1 MGSKTKKDLQCEVAQ
16 LRRELDETQHAFNL
30 LEEEK
35 NLYREISRSNGLNNL
50 LDILG
55 AQIEAVRDVDGF
67 LVNLVDLKQASLIC
81 GKIVLPDEFS
91 GIEKTYLKYKFAFNK
106 RDANIFAYESK
117 QALFVNNQN
126 IDDYPESKPRFVRW
140 KIFGMAFVPIIYESS
155 TPIGTVQIFS
165 QSKDIPLSSVKLVEG
180 CLSFF
185 CSQLKN
191 SMRVAELERLEAS
204 FKTAQ
209 EEQKRFLEFVEKEN
223 HLNKVNEIYEHFT
236 KELLRRY
243 KFDLSGVVIRCGDK
257 LVVKKSTIIDAKFSG
272 MLQEWNEYYKNVSY
286 EIDPFDGATATAYCN
301 KIHLVIRDVM
311 EIMHLPMSIKDK
323 KALKIMKTPRTFIF
337 MPILRD
343 EEAIG
348 VVWLFSCEKPVE
360 VSEND
365 LAVIKLLCRFFGA
378 AIENAETYEVVEAQK
393 NKISD
398 LNLSLEQK
406 VVELNESLENL
417 KHTQDYLVQTEK
429 MVALGGLVAG
439 VAHEV
444 NTPVGVG
451 VTAASYL
458 QDKTKELY
466 ELHKQGAIT
475 RSALNKY
482 INLAIESTS
491 IVLSNMERAAA
502 LIHSFKQ
509 VAVDQSSEELRVFNI
524 KQYIGEILISV
535 HSKFAKTPYKIEVI
549 CLHEFSINSYP
560 GALSQV
566 LTNLL
571 MNSLI
576 HGFDGVDYGTITI
589 EAIKKGENVCFLY
602 QDSGCGIS
610 EENIAHIYDPFF
622 TTKRGQGGSGLGLQI
637 VYNLVT
643 QTLCGKIQCQSVLG
657 EGTKFAIEF
666 PANLEGSS
674 F

>member
-1 MGSKTKKDLQCEVAQ
+1 MGSKTKKDLECEVAQ
-16 LRRELDETQHAFNL
+16 LQRELDRAQCVLSNL
-30 LEEEK
+30 EKEK

-55 AQIEAVRDVDGF
+55 VQIEAMRDVDGF
-67 LVNLVDLKQASLIC
+67 LVNLVDLKQKTLIC
-81 GKIVLPDEFS
+81 EKILLPDEFS
-91 GIEKTYLKYKFAFNK
+91 GIEKTYLKYQFAFDK
-106 RDANIFAYESK
+106 RDANVYAYNSK
-117 QALFVNNQN
+117 QTLFVNSQN
-126 IDDYPESKPRFVRW
+126 IDDYPESKHRFVRW
-140 KIFGMAFVPIIYESS
+140 KISGMALVPILYESS

-165 QSKDIPLSSVKLVEG
+165 QSKDISRSSVKLIEG
-180 CLSFF
+180 CLGFF

-209 EEQKRFLEFVEKEN
+209 EEQKKFLEFVEKEN
-223 HLNKVNEIYEHFT
+223 HLNKVDEIHEHFT

-243 KFDLSGVVIRCGDK
+243 KFDLSGVVMRSGDR
-257 LVVKKSTIIDAKFSG
+257 LVVKKCTIIDDKFSG

-286 EIDPFDGATATAYCN
+286 EIDPFDGATATAFCQ
-301 KIHLVIRDVM
+301 KIHLIIRDVKD
-311 EIMHLPMSIKDK
+311 IMHLPMSRKDK
-323 KALKIMKTPRTFIF
+323 KALQIMKTPRTFIF

-348 VVWLFSCEKPVE
+348 VVWLFSCEKPVA

-365 LAVIKLLCRFFGA
+365 LAVIKLLCRFLGA

-393 NKISD
+393 DKISD
-398 LNLSLEQK
+398 LNLNLEQK
-406 VVELNESLENL
+406 VSELNESLENL

-458 QDKTKELY
+458 KDKTKELY
-466 ELHKQGAIT
+466 ELHKHGAIT

-482 INLAIESTS
+482 IDLAIESTS

-509 VAVDQSSEELRVFNI
+509 IAVDQSSEELRIFNI

-535 HSKFAKTPYKIEVI
+535 HSKFAKTPYKIEVV

-576 HGFDGVDYGTITI
+576 HGFDEADYGTITI
-589 EAIKKGENVCFLY
+589 EVIKKGENVYILY
-602 QDSGCGIS
+602 KDSGCGIS
-610 EENIAHIYDPFF
+610 EENIEHIFDPFF

-643 QTLCGKIQCQSVLG
+643 QTLCGKIRCQSAPG
-657 EGTKFAIEF
+657 EGAKFKIKF
-666 PANLEGSS
+666 PINLGG
-674 F
+674 